1 MSPTLICFIIQFAGT
16 CTQKWVFFIDFWVY
30 NILDLL
36 FQHSTKSNSSSN
48 WIFSHEMSRQCCQ
61 ILKANFWISTV
72 CKFLLDFLLL
82 WFYVKLTLG
91 NLETFIGSEFW
102 FHKLLHFLKAE
113 KYYQIIIIQS
123 PYNCKDGNFELL
135 QSTKLI
141 SRKIWETENSWNW
154 QHWYFFFKL

>member
-1 MSPTLICFIIQFAGT
+1 MVFLLIFEFTTYLT
-16 CTQKWVFFIDFWVY
+16 CYF
-30 NILDLL
+30 NILPKATLL
-36 FQHSTKSNSSSN
+36 PIKYSLMKC
-48 WIFSHEMSRQCCQ
+48 QCSQ